1 MPPRVFSLAGMQAAA
16 EDGAWQRQLAHCSDL
31 LQQGRLTEAKEAYH
45 AFSKTCK
52 RVAECIAAHQQQQ
65 QLDRAV
71 DKAGLSDVIRHKPQ
85 PEPDSS

>member
-16 EDGAWQRQLAHCSDL
+16 ADGALPYELSRCSEL

-52 RVAECIAAHQQQQ
+52 RMAECVAAYQHQQG
-65 QLDRAV
+65 LERAA
-71 DKAGLSDVIRHKPQ
+71 DKAGLDEILRRKPQ